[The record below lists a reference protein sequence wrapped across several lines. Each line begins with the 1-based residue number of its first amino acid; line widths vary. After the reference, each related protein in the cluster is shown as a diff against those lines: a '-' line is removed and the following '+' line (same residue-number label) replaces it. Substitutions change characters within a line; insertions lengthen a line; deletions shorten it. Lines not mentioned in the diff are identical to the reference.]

1 MKKVKKIVILS
12 IAVLCLI
19 ILSACGEKASTT
31 ITLVPII
38 GEVTGAKVTLQNNRG
53 DKFLVYTQIAKG
65 TAVDFKNIVPGVY
78 KLTVEH
84 NDFNTFTQGDITVH
98 NTVAGYTANLINK
111 DVFFD
116 KGAISNGWRYLVAA
130 PANTEFRDSWDSA
143 VRRCNELV
151 IYGLTGWTLP
161 NIDQLNMMYKN
172 LHLNGLGGFDG
183 TYWSSSQRSS
193 NLVWTKNFDYN
204 YEAQSSQ
211 DKTLTASKVRAIRA
225 F

>member
-1 MKKVKKIVILS
+1 
-12 IAVLCLI
+12 
-19 ILSACGEKASTT
+19 
-31 ITLVPII
+31 
-38 GEVTGAKVTLQNNRG
+38 
-53 DKFLVYTQIAKG
+53 
-65 TAVDFKNIVPGVY
+65 
-78 KLTVEH
+78 
-84 NDFNTFTQGDITVH
+84 
-98 NTVAGYTANLINK
+98 
-111 DVFFD
+111 
-116 KGAISNGWRYLVAA
+116 
-130 PANTEFRDSWDSA
+130 
-143 VRRCNELV
+143 
-151 IYGLTGWTLP
+151 LTGWTLP